1 MLGVAGLRQGVDE
14 MSEELSDDM
23 HLFMALWLCK
33 REEEIKGMVLE
44 ELRRTY
50 LGLADDD
57 EECKELHSGAQFCAS
72 KASKLSTSKA
82 VTQANL
88 LYWYKSANT
97 DARSS
102 THSALTLLADSKVAT
117 SQVQKHK
124 Y

>member
-1 MLGVAGLRQGVDE
+1 VLGVAGFKGVDE

-57 EECKELHSGAQFCAS
+57 EECKELHSGAQFTCFTGTEVQILTHGAP
-72 KASKLSTSKA
+72 LSAHT
-82 VTQANL
+82 
-88 LYWYKSANT
+88 
-97 DARSS
+97 ARR
-102 THSALTLLADSKVAT
+102 
-117 SQVQKHK
+117 Q
-124 Y
+124 